1 MKYILSV
8 LLIEWLIN
16 KALDLLFDYIAIK
29 VKSFLE
35 KNRIS
40 TLIASRTAGVIDYEQ
55 SIEVLGW
62 TEN

>member
-35 KNRIS
+35 RKQNKYPDCFED
-40 TLIASRTAGVIDYEQ
+40 SRRHR
-55 SIEVLGW
+55 L
-62 TEN
+62 